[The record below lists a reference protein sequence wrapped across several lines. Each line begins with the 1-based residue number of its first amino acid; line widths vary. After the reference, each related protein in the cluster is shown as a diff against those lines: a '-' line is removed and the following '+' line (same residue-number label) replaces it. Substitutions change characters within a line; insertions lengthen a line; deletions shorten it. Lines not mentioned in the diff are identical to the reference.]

1 MNIINKIGQYRNE
14 DWYKRDIAGI
24 NYIVVHHS
32 ASRMQDNE
40 DAMLQQHMNAHTGGD
55 NNWPGLS
62 YHFVIAK
69 SGNIYQIN
77 EFDDLTYT
85 DGINSESLAIL
96 VDGFF
101 HPDVNEVPTLAQLSS
116 LQELLD
122 NLSNEHPEFPAGQG
136 QVVGHREHSHL
147 PTACPGENLIQY
159 VIRYRDTGRVLDNT
173 TINPNLQI
181 QNEENMLKQQLISS
195 INTNS
200 AFSQADKDG
209 LINAVNVGDMPYVVA
224 FSGGMPRQWL
234 GEKEREIIRLTD
246 ELQKKVTIDSKVADL
261 EREVSQ
267 YREKYDPNKFISVEK
282 HKSEIDKLTGKNLS
296 TDVNTSPILQL
307 IEKFSLHKFF
317 IGFAKNG
324 TLHGATAL
332 TAVPILEFVISQL
345 QSQLGVA
352 QNSEMT
358 LLTLLTITVVTSLI
372 QAIRWTIGKIKE

>member
-1 MNIINKIGQYRNE
+1 MTIIDRIGQYRNE
-14 DWYKRDIAGI
+14 EWLKRDIAGI

-40 DAMLQQHMNAHTGGD
+40 EAMLQQHMNAHTGQG
-55 NNWPGLS
+55 WPGLS

-69 SGNIYQIN
+69 SGKIYQIN

-96 VDGFF
+96 VDGYF

-122 NLSNEHPEFPAGQG
+122 NLCSEHPEFPAGQG
-136 QVVGHREHSHL
+136 EVVGHREHSHAA
-147 PTACPGENLIQY
+147 TACPGENLIQY

-173 TINPNLQI
+173 TINPNLQN
-181 QNEENMLKQQLISS
+181 QNEENMLKQQLINS

-200 AFSQADKDG
+200 AFSEADKNG
-209 LINAVNVGDMPYVVA
+209 LINAVNGGDMSYVVA
-224 FSGGMPRQWL
+224 FSGSMPRTWL
-234 GEKEREIIRLTD
+234 GEKDREIIRLTD
-246 ELQKKVTIDSKVADL
+246 ELQKKVTIDSKVAEL

-267 YREKYDPNKFISVEK
+267 YREKYDPNKYISVDQ
-282 HKSEIDKLTGKNLS
+282 HKEEIKKLTGKNLS
-296 TDVNTSPILQL
+296 TDVNSPILQL
-307 IEKFSLHKFF
+307 FEKFSWHKFLV
-317 IGFAKNG
+317 GFSKNG